1 VVGELDRART
11 SWMSTL
17 ELMEHQLNNGDGA
30 RRVGNGNAFPS
41 IALDCV
47 APQDYDFT
55 GFKSE
60 TVTCA
65 EQAVLAAQQGYT
77 IRRLQTPW
85 SDQQRT
91 LLVR

>member
-1 VVGELDRART
+1 VVGELDRVRT
-11 SWMSTL
+11 AWMSKL
-17 ELMEHQLNNGDGA
+17 ELMEHQLNNGAGA
-30 RRVGNGNAFPS
+30 RRVGNGDAFPS
-41 IALDCV
+41 VALDCI
-47 APQDYDFT
+47 APQDYDFS

-60 TVTCA
+60 TVTCT
-65 EQAVLAAQQGYT
+65 EQALLAAQPGYT